1 MEELTISEQDIV
13 NAICLDLSNK
23 HRTNPENVE
32 VELMFEDDEGF
43 SAEASINGRTHL
55 LTSFDMIQAIRYWI
69 GEVLH
74 EDANAAGIR
83 LVLDDEEGILATVR

>member
-13 NAICLDLSNK
+13 NAICLDLSQK
-23 HRTNPENVE
+23 HRTTPEKVE

-43 SAEASINGRTHL
+43 SAEASINGRTQL
-55 LTSFDMIQAIRYWI
+55 LTSFEMIQAIRYWI
-69 GEVLH
+69 GEVLN